1 MSIFKSIMKTKALFM
16 GLAALALASCSSE
29 EPIEVNQGHAI
40 GFRPA
45 LGTNSRAT
53 EINNSNLSAITV
65 SAFMGQ
71 QELFGDLDFTKG
83 NQGFFTSNPEY
94 YWPGDDTPLNFYA
107 YAPEVPSGTVSITPS
122 SKTLTDFSPAEN
134 LADQVDFITST
145 ASGKKSTNEANG
157 VELTF
162 NHRLSQIE
170 IHAKTDNQAY
180 TFEVTGIK
188 IGKPI
193 SKASYDFDSNAWTA
207 GTERAIYS
215 DTYETPITLGSEAV
229 SVMGN
234 GGNAILIP
242 QQLTAW
248 DPENDATNANSGAYL
263 ALKLRVATKAT
274 DVVVYPFP
282 SNPDNDWAAIPIDT
296 NWEPGKKYVY
306 TLDLTHGAGF
316 VDPNDPEHGT
326 PVLGD
331 AIKFTV
337 NVVDWTEADST
348 IDMKTK

>member
-1 MSIFKSIMKTKALFM
+1 M
-16 GLAALALASCSSE
+16 GLAALALASCSSD
-29 EPIEVNQGHAI
+29 EPAEINQGRAI

-45 LGTNSRAT
+45 IGTNSRAT

-71 QELFGDLDFTKG
+71 QELFADLSFTKG
-83 NQGFFTSNPEY
+83 NQGIFTSDPEY

-107 YAPEVPSGTVSITPS
+107 YSPTAPGGNLSITTS
-122 SKTLTDFSPAEN
+122 SKTLTDFSPAQS
-134 LADQVDFITST
+134 LGDQVDFITST

-170 IHAKTDNQAY
+170 IQAKTDNDAY

-188 IGKPI
+188 IGKPV
-193 SKASYDFDSNAWTA
+193 SKASYDFDTNEWTPS
-207 GTERAIYS
+207 TDRAIYQ
-215 DTYETPITLGSEAV
+215 DTYTTPITLGSEAV
-229 SVMGN
+229 SLMGQ

-248 DPENDATNANSGAYL
+248 DPENDAANANSGAYL
-263 ALKLRVATKAT
+263 ALKLRIATKAT
-274 DVVVYPFP
+274 DVEVYPFP

-296 NWEPGKKYVY
+296 DWEAGKKYVY
-306 TLDLTHGAGF
+306 TLDLTHGGGY
-316 VDPNDPEHGT
+316 VDPEDPGHGT
-326 PVLGD
+326 PVLGGP
-331 AIKFTV
+331 IKFTV

-348 IDMKTK
+348 VDMTTK